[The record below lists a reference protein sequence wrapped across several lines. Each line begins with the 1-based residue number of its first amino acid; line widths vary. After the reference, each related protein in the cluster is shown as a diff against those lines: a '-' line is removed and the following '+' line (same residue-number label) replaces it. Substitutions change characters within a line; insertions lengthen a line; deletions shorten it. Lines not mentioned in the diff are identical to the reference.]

1 MKHLIEFKIKP
12 VMKQFY
18 SLVAAAM
25 ISLSALA
32 QLPNGSIAPDFTATD
47 INGNQHNLY
56 ALLDSGYQVILDF
69 SATWCGPCWGYHEDG
84 ILETLYETYG
94 PEGTNEL
101 RVFYLESDDS
111 TDSAD
116 LNGTGDA
123 TQGDWVTGTTYPII
137 DDAGDIFDDYLNT
150 YYPTIYTVCPN
161 RILTQSGQIDVAAH
175 ASIFQDANCEAASDA
190 NDAYLVDYTG
200 ETVTCGGSPVSIS
213 VRLMNN
219 GLDALTACTITA
231 YDGANSLGSVD
242 WTGSLAT
249 YEVEEVE
256 VTSASLTSSTSIN
269 IEVTSGDD
277 NVNNNSVSAE
287 VIAAVESTNNV
298 RFTLLCDAYPGEI
311 AWAVFDDMGNAVEQ
325 SPTYGAA
332 DVGAEY
338 VYNWSLP
345 IGCYTFGISDA
356 FGDGL
361 HSSWYNGTGP
371 DGMFSVDAMDGEEVA
386 TTLLSYAS
394 PDEYEVLVF
403 PFEVTEIS
411 TVEEELSLAST
422 VTMFPNP
429 TQGLSNLQFTTA
441 VAETATLEVINL
453 LGETVMRESFGSLP
467 AGTHRVELNLEDAK
481 AGVYLVNLN
490 AGGQTTTL
498 RFTKQ

>member
-1 MKHLIEFKIKP
+1 M
-12 VMKQFY
+12 
-18 SLVAAAM
+18 
-25 ISLSALA
+25 
-32 QLPNGSIAPDFTATD
+32 
-47 INGNQHNLY
+47 
-56 ALLDSGYQVILDF
+56 
-69 SATWCGPCWGYHEDG
+69 
-84 ILETLYETYG
+84 
-94 PEGTNEL
+94 
-101 RVFYLESDDS
+101 FYLESDDS

-231 YDGANSLGSVD
+231 YDGATPLGSVD
-242 WTGSLAT
+242 WTGSLTT
-249 YEVEEVE
+249 YELEEVE
-256 VTSASLTSSTSIN
+256 VTSASLTSSTSIT

-311 AWAVFDDMGNAVEQ
+311 AWAVFDDMGNVSSSHQPTVLLTLVLSMCTTGHCPLAVTL
-325 SPTYGAA
+325 S
-332 DVGAEY
+332 
-338 VYNWSLP
+338 
-345 IGCYTFGISDA
+345 A
-356 FGDGL
+356 FQTLSVMDCTRA
-361 HSSWYNGTGP
+361 GTMALGP

-429 TQGLSNLQFTTA
+429 TQGLSNLQFTTT

-453 LGETVMRESFGSLP
+453 LGETVIRESLGSLP
-467 AGTHRVELNLEDAK
+467 AGTHRVELSLEDAK
-481 AGVYLVNLN
+481 AGIYLVNLD